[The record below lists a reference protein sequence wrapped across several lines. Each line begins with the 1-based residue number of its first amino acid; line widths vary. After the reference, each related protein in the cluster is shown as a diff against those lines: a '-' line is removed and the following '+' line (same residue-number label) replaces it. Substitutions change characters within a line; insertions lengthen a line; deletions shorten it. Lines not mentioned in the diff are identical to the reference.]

1 MPSSI
6 FFPRS
11 AKAPDNSAMAP
22 ILMTPG
28 SAAAVRE
35 PERNRTDSAAT
46 VRILFIHPPE
56 WSRCYLSDSRNGSPA
71 PENAWG
77 PDLATRAPQ
86 EMRTLLPY
94 LIVRPTVPEPV
105 SDEVARI
112 RFGWTGVTVV
122 GSSRPVAPRMSRVQA
137 PSASTVAMPNSWP
150 VAEPSSYVRLMVWFG
165 TLLEP
170 VTTQRF
176 LSVRNSALDTITVSE
191 STAFTVTVAMFA
203 DWAPALSTARYV
215 NVYVPAAA
223 ALKVTTPPAPAV
235 AVAPAG
241 WGTIATPT
249 MARGASGLPA
259 GSRSR
264 LPRCPRRRRDRCR
277 SRSGS
282 AARWRRRC

>member
-1 MPSSI
+1 M
-6 FFPRS
+6 
-11 AKAPDNSAMAP
+11 
-22 ILMTPG
+22 
-28 SAAAVRE
+28 
-35 PERNRTDSAAT
+35 
-46 VRILFIHPPE
+46 
-56 WSRCYLSDSRNGSPA
+56 
-71 PENAWG
+71 
-77 PDLATRAPQ
+77 
-86 EMRTLLPY
+86 
-94 LIVRPTVPEPV
+94 VRPTVPEPV
-105 SDEVARI
+105 SDDVARI

-137 PSASTVAMPNSWP
+137 PSASAVAMPNSWP

-241 WGTIATPT
+241 WLTITTPT
-249 MARGASGLPA
+249 MSEAPSGSVSFAIRLGSAVATPLFTVKGPSLTAVGASFTAVMLTVTLAIFDG
-259 GSRSR
+259 
-264 LPRCPRRRRDRCR
+264 
-277 SRSGS
+277 
-282 AARWRRRC
+282 AAVPTATW